1 MKVSMKA
8 GLALGSQNRRSCIL
22 LGYAR
27 NASVLKDAHRMK
39 VLGFCSQSMATIPGA
54 RGRCGRASIVC
65 MARKE
70 RSLVHRLA
78 SGNGVLYVR
87 NFLEK
92 NDFEQVVQYSASVQS
107 RAKKEVNSLA
117 MNRLG
122 LQVPSRALITT
133 IFHSDRLVKRLR
145 IMLEETR
152 LVPADYP
159 LELRYYVPG
168 SEMQWHKD
176 DQLYTE
182 PTFEAVFTIFN
193 FSDSNTE
200 WIDRNGELRT
210 QWTEPNSLLL
220 VQSQS
225 ALHRVSKIRRGERG
239 ILKLVYTTT
248 LERSNSYERCSKSFH
263 KKR

>member
-1 MKVSMKA
+1 
-8 GLALGSQNRRSCIL
+8 
-22 LGYAR
+22 
-27 NASVLKDAHRMK
+27 MK
-39 VLGFCSQSMATIPGA
+39 VLGFSTQWVGTISGA
-54 RGRCGRASIVC
+54 RGRNGRVSIVC
-65 MARKE
+65 VVRKE

-78 SGNGVLYVR
+78 SGNGILYVR

-92 NDFEQVVQYSASVQS
+92 NDFEQVAQYSASVQS

-117 MNRLG
+117 TNRLG
-122 LQVPSRALITT
+122 LQVPSRASITT
-133 IFHSDRLVKRLR
+133 LFHSDRLVKRLR
-145 IMLEETR
+145 IMLEEPR

-176 DQLYTE
+176 DQLYAE

-200 WIDRNGELRT
+200 WINRNGELRT
-210 QWTEPNSLLL
+210 EWTEPNSLLL
-220 VQSQS
+220 VRSQS

-248 LERSNSYERCSKSFH
+248 HERSNSYERCLKSFR